1 MALQLEVSLASIAFN
16 VPLLDQR
23 TWVSA
28 TLGNFRPQGICPD
41 FKMNEEANIK
51 MQSVK
56 GMIFIFRLT
65 SAN

>member
-51 MQSVK
+51 MQCQRND
-56 GMIFIFRLT
+56 IYL
-65 SAN
+65 